1 MSALLIL
8 YAIVGPG
15 GWLVLALGMYL
26 AYVRMCRLSRRR
38 RVALPEPLPGV
49 TVLIPAKD
57 EGEGVRDAI
66 GRVLAMDYANF
77 RVIAID
83 DRSADQTGAIFDELA
98 AKNPDRLHAIHI
110 PHDGLPPGWLGKC
123 NALHTAAKE
132 VTTPWILF
140 VDSDVKVERD
150 ALSVALE
157 QAAGRGYDAVS
168 ILTRLECEGF
178 LAQLVLPLAAASVGA
193 MTRMSQTNEDT
204 RKHIAF
210 ANGQFIL
217 IRREAYEKVG
227 GHEAVRDNITED
239 VALMRL
245 LKRAGSRVRLYY
257 GQQFASTQMHTSFM
271 QMRNGWARIF
281 SGACERNPWPIVA
294 AMLFV
299 LLAGL
304 SVYVALIGAFVA
316 RDMHWLGVALVH
328 WIIMSTVLTIVYA
341 QSGNRRRLSLLFPLG
356 GTMMLALYA
365 AAIKACFTG
374 RIAWRG
380 TSYTAG
386 SASPQVEWLRVEPP
400 AGAPAEE
407 PARSH
412 P

>member
-1 MSALLIL
+1 MIV
-8 YAIVGPG
+8 YVVVGPG
-15 GWLVLALGMYL
+15 AWLALGLAMYF
-26 AYVRMCRLSRRR
+26 AHVRMSQLHRPRKD
-38 RVALPEPLPGV
+38 PLPDPPPEV

-57 EGEGVRDAI
+57 EGEGVRECLS
-66 GRVLAMDYANF
+66 RVLAMDYPSF

-83 DRSADQTGAIFDELA
+83 DRSGDQTGAIFDELA
-98 AKNPDRLHAIHI
+98 AKHPDRLRAIHI

-140 VDSDVKVERD
+140 VDSDVKVEAD
-150 ALSVALE
+150 ALSVALAR
-157 QAAGRGYDAVS
+157 AAGRGYDAVS
-168 ILTRLECEGF
+168 ILTRLECDGF
-178 LAQLVLPLAAASVGA
+178 LAQLVLPLAAASAGG

-210 ANGQFIL
+210 ANGQFFL
-217 IRREAYEKVG
+217 IRREAYENVG
-227 GHEAVRDNITED
+227 GHAAVRDNITED

-257 GQQFASTQMHTSFM
+257 GQQFASTHMHTSFK

-281 SGACERNPWPIVA
+281 SGVCERHPWPIVA
-294 AMLFV
+294 AILFV
-299 LLAGL
+299 LVAGL

-316 RDMHWLGVALVH
+316 RDIHWLGVALVH
-328 WIIMSTVLTIVYA
+328 WILMNAVLTLVYA
-341 QSGNRRRLSLLFPLG
+341 QSGNRGQLALLFPLG

-386 SASPQVEWLRVEPP
+386 SASPKVESPRVGSP
-400 AGAPAEE
+400 APAEE

-412 P
+412 PS